1 MADHDVHL
9 SKTLAWVLRHEAKK
23 AGLDMRADGFV
34 PCAQVLS
41 LLKNRCFL
49 NVSQA
54 RLTAQVQACPKRRL
68 ELTPCGMF
76 IRASRGHSIRNL
88 DDTQI
93 LPRLVDA
100 DAIVDAV
107 HEVRRTVWLTARTA
121 GLRCNVRN
129 HIHFATQKSTSGYVF
144 KGGAENV
151 HVYLD
156 TAKAIADGVKLYLA
170 GNGVVLTRGVGDTG
184 VLPAVYFKRAVAVC
198 NDGEVVDLA
207 FGDACADA
215 VTACPD

>member
-1 MADHDVHL
+1 MAGHDVHL

-34 PCAQVLS
+34 PCAQVLT

-49 NVSQA
+49 SVSQA
-54 RLTAQVQACPKRRL
+54 RLAEQVQACPKRRL
-68 ELTPCGMF
+68 EMTPCGMF
-76 IRASRGHSIRNL
+76 IRASRGHSIRIL

-93 LPRLVDA
+93 LSRIVDSTA
-100 DAIVDAV
+100 VVDAV
-107 HEVRRTVWLTARTA
+107 HEVRRKVWETARTE

-129 HIHFATQKSTSGYVF
+129 HIHFATQKSTSGYIF
-144 KGGAENV
+144 RGGMENV

-156 TAKAIADGVKLYLA
+156 ATKAIADGVNLYLA
-170 GNGVVLTRGVGDTG
+170 TNGVVLTRGVNDMG
-184 VLPAVYFKRAVAVC
+184 VLPPTYFKRAVAVC
-198 NDGEVVDLA
+198 DNGDVVELP

-215 VTACPD
+215 VTASPD